1 MNSQYPIFS
10 ARKPFKTLLYEDCF
24 TIEYNEAK
32 HLTDCYNYED
42 IEEISVQKGGV
53 WYGFSAFTLALEE
66 FFNLPLGSIIFGNT
80 ALIVRTKDGKEEKY
94 HFRLKYYHEVKEI
107 AERVEDRFPSAT
119 QPQQ

>member
-1 MNSQYPIFS
+1 MQDCMMQIYMM
-10 ARKPFKTLLYEDCF
+10 KTCILSK
-24 TIEYNEAK
+24 TNIN
-32 HLTDCYNYED
+32 
-42 IEEISVQKGGV
+42 
-53 WYGFSAFTLALEE
+53 E